1 MHEAWLIVA
10 RIVWAVMALFDL
22 SLLVIIYPM
31 FVAQLGV
38 VCPIRRK
45 ECAPPLSCRPRNWP
59 PPSISICL
67 LRVTFY
73 MPWWLIC

>member
-10 RIVWAVMALFDL
+10 GIVWAVMALFDL

-38 VCPIRRK
+38 VCPIR
-45 ECAPPLSCRPRNWP
+45 
-59 PPSISICL
+59 
-67 LRVTFY
+67 
-73 MPWWLIC
+73 